1 MKERIQMFDILEIG
15 LVNIERIILIFLNV
29 KFISFL
35 VIYACLGLYR
45 TSLETQRCQGYLKFL
60 PPLIP
65 ALERFYRETK
75 FSLLK

>member
-1 MKERIQMFDILEIG
+1 MKERIQSFDILEIG

-45 TSLETQRCQGYLKFL
+45 TSLETQRCQGY
-60 PPLIP
+60 
-65 ALERFYRETK
+65 
-75 FSLLK
+75 